1 MFCVDFTKHLLYNY
15 YKLQNMFCM
24 VLLFMETRLLSIR
37 VSRDLTVRKV
47 VDDLGFSKSLYRR
60 WENGTSDIPLS
71 AAVKLAEYFNVSL
84 DYLTYLSNEC
94 DYSAD
99 KNRIASFVSMIV
111 DFTLSSDSPYIR
123 WVDD

>member
-1 MFCVDFTKHLLYNY
+1 
-15 YKLQNMFCM
+15 MFCM